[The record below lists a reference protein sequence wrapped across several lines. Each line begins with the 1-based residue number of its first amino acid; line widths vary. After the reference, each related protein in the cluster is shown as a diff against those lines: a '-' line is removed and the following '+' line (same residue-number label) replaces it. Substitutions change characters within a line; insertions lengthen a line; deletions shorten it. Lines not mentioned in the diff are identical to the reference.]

1 MNAQQLLDNSEVTI
15 TLTGNVQQGMSSLA
29 VSFEHLASQ
38 PTVGELRK
46 VTREA
51 QSPIKF
57 SRGDKLSARM
67 QSETAQGCDKVFS
80 TSFRGNIVSDDAL
93 HNSLKRTT
101 LNYSKLNQAR
111 TNLQVQKAFK
121 DLGIEVL

>member
-1 MNAQQLLDNSEVTI
+1 MNLDLNI
-15 TLTGNVQQGMSSLA
+15 
-29 VSFEHLASQ
+29 SFLKSQ

-51 QSPIKF
+51 QSPINLTK
-57 SRGDKLSARM
+57 GDKLSARM
-67 QSETAQGCDKVFS
+67 QSKTAQVSDKVFA
-80 TSFRGNIVSDDAL
+80 TSFHRNIVSDDTL

-101 LNYSKLNQAR
+101 FNYTKKQGAI
-111 TNLQVQKAFK
+111 TNLETSKAFK